1 MKSLIK
7 SLLSPIIFDTY
18 KKTKEKKI
26 VYYSLND
33 LDKKIEK
40 YLDINNGF
48 SVELGANDG
57 VTQSNTLH
65 FEKFRNWRGIL
76 IEPTPHNYLLCREN
90 RSPENSIYCC
100 ACTSFDYKEKFVE
113 IAYSNLMSS
122 PLGL

>member
-57 VTQSNTLH
+57 VTH
-65 FEKFRNWRGIL
+65 RMPR
-76 IEPTPHNYLLCREN
+76 
-90 RSPENSIYCC
+90 
-100 ACTSFDYKEKFVE
+100 YKLTDE
-113 IAYSNLMSS
+113 
-122 PLGL
+122 